1 MIRRPALI
9 AIGLAVTG
17 APAAFADTPARQTE
31 QRPLE
36 QVESRYARDELA
48 HAWGL
53 TTQEAERYEV
63 LMRGP
68 RGAFSVPSIS
78 PIEVLGIH
86 ADTPAERRQ
95 YAERLVRLLY
105 EDTERVLAFERA
117 TQAAWQRLGRP
128 MFDPAQLQT
137 RKIGGLSET
146 RDLWG
151 KRLALF
157 VARRDCPRCT
167 ATTRKLVNLA
177 GDKGPLSGLDIYVV
191 DTRDAEAIRA
201 FARGAGVAPESVTR
215 RRITL
220 NQGETLFRQYQGDDR
235 DLPRVFVREGAQL
248 RPFEPFE
255 PVAGGTQ

>member
-17 APAAFADTPARQTE
+17 APAALADTPVRLTE
-31 QRPLE
+31 QRPIE
-36 QVESRYARDELA
+36 QVEARYGRDELA
-48 HAWGL
+48 QAWGL
-53 TTQEAERYEV
+53 TAEEAERYEF

-68 RGAFSVPSIS
+68 RGAFSVTNIS

-86 ADTPAERRQ
+86 ADTPAERQ
-95 YAERLVRLLY
+95 HYAERLVRLLY

-128 MFDPAQLQT
+128 MFDPARLQQRNT
-137 RKIGGLSET
+137 GALPDR

-151 KRLALF
+151 RRLALF
-157 VARRDCPRCT
+157 VASRDCPRCT
-167 ATTRKLVNLA
+167 VTARELVALA
-177 GDKGPLSGLDIYVV
+177 SDEGPLSGLDIYVV

-201 FARGAGVAPESVTR
+201 FARGVGVAPESVTR

-220 NQGETLFRQYQGDDR
+220 NHGETLFRQYRGDDR
-235 DLPRVFVREGAQL
+235 DLPRVFVREDAQL
-248 RPFEPFE
+248 RPFEP
-255 PVAGGTQ
+255 VARTAR

>member
-1 MIRRPALI
+1 MMRRPVLI
-9 AIGLAVTG
+9 AIGFAMTG
-17 APAAFADTPARQTE
+17 APAAFADTPVGMTE
-31 QRPLE
+31 QRLTE
-36 QVESRYARDELA
+36 QVESRYGRDELA
-48 HAWGL
+48 QAWGL
-53 TTQEAERYEV
+53 TALETDRYEM

-68 RGAFSVPSIS
+68 RGAFSVPNIS

-86 ADTPAERRQ
+86 AETAAERQQ

-128 MFDPAQLQT
+128 MFDAARLET
-137 RKIGGLSET
+137 RTTGGLPG
-146 RDLWG
+146 RPDLRG

-157 VARRDCPRCT
+157 VASRDCPRCT
-167 ATTRKLVNLA
+167 ANARELVALA
-177 GDKGPLSGLDIYVV
+177 GDDGPLSGLDIYVV

-201 FARGAGVAPESVTR
+201 FARGVGVDPESVTR

-220 NQGETLFRQYQGDDR
+220 NHGETLFRLYRGDDR

-248 RPFEPFE
+248 RPFEPF
-255 PVAGGTQ
+255 AGTAR

>member
-1 MIRRPALI
+1 MRRPFLLAL
-9 AIGLAVTG
+9 GLA
-17 APAAFADTPARQTE
+17 AATTPVAATDTPTRLTE
-31 QRPLE
+31 QRLLE
-36 QVESRYARDELA
+36 QTESLHSRDPLARAWELSA
-48 HAWGL
+48 
-53 TTQEAERYEV
+53 QEVDRYEQ

-68 RGAFSVPSIS
+68 RGAFSVPNIS

-86 ADTPAERRQ
+86 AETPAERQQ

-128 MFDPAQLQT
+128 MFDPARRLG
-137 RKIGGLSET
+137 RKTGAVPDT

-157 VARRDCPRCT
+157 VASRDCPPCT
-167 ATTRKLVNLA
+167 ATARALVA
-177 GDKGPLSGLDIYVV
+177 QVGDDGPLSGLDIYVV

-201 FARGAGVAPESVTR
+201 FARSADVLPEAVAR

-220 NQGETLFRQYQGDDR
+220 NHGEALFRQYRGDDR

-248 RPFEPFE
+248 RPFEQI
-255 PVAGGTQ
+255 AGPAR

>member
-1 MIRRPALI
+1 MIRRRDLI

-17 APAAFADTPARQTE
+17 APAALADTPVRQTE
-31 QRPLE
+31 QRPIA

-48 HAWGL
+48 QAWGL
-53 TTQEAERYEV
+53 TAQEAERYEF

-68 RGAFSVPSIS
+68 RGAFSVPNIS

-86 ADTPAERRQ
+86 AETPTERRQ

-128 MFDPAQLQT
+128 MFDPARLQT
-137 RKIGGLSET
+137 RTTGALPE
-146 RDLWG
+146 RPDLWG

-157 VARRDCPRCT
+157 VASRDCPRCT
-167 ATTRKLVNLA
+167 VTARELVALA
-177 GDKGPLSGLDIYVV
+177 GDEGPLSGLDIYVV

-220 NQGETLFRQYQGDDR
+220 NHGETLFRQYGGDDR

-248 RPFEPFE
+248 RPFEP
-255 PVAGGTQ
+255 VARTAR